1 MPSKQQKR
9 ANKAE
14 QKQQDEFDKQK
25 VQEEDESWNNG
36 TNKRGIIKNQLQN
49 EKQEEKMR
57 KKQEMKELLALEE
70 SSLGPGKKS
79 KNSKKSKNDDLFLL
93 NQSLANAPKSKA
105 QQQKEKLQKEKEV
118 NKKLEEERMI
128 EKEEKLQRELQEEKE
143 LQYKNITKQE
153 LFEDKLQGVI
163 GTIDDALDILD
174 SSDDVLK
181 NKNHY
186 KEFYEKQ
193 LIILRG
199 ENPNM
204 RMNQYKEHI
213 YKLWKR
219 SPENPNNEK

>member
-25 VQEEDESWNNG
+25 VQEENDSWDNG
-36 TNKRGIIKNQLQN
+36 IDKRGIIKNQLQN

-57 KKQEMKELLALEE
+57 KKQEMKELIALEE

-79 KNSKKSKNDDLFLL
+79 KNSKKSKKDDLFLL

-105 QQQKEKLQKEKEV
+105 QQQKEK
-118 NKKLEEERMI
+118 EERKKAEEQRII
-128 EKEEKLQRELQEEKE
+128 EKEEKLQRELHEEKE
-143 LQYKNITKQE
+143 LQYKNIIKQD

-181 NKNHY
+181 NKDHY

-193 LIILRG
+193 LIILKT

-204 RMNQYKEHI
+204 RRNQYKEHI

-219 SPENPNNEK
+219 SPENPNNQK

>member
-57 KKQEMKELLALEE
+57 KKQEMKELIALEE

-79 KNSKKSKNDDLFLL
+79 KNSKKSKKDDLFLL

-105 QQQKEKLQKEKEV
+105 QQQKEKEER
-118 NKKLEEERMI
+118 KKAEEERII
-128 EKEEKLQRELQEEKE
+128 EKEEKLQRELHEEKE
-143 LQYKNITKQE
+143 LQYKNIIKQD

-181 NKNHY
+181 NKDHY

-193 LIILRG
+193 LIILKT

-204 RMNQYKEHI
+204 RRNQYKEHI

-219 SPENPNNEK
+219 SPENPNNQK